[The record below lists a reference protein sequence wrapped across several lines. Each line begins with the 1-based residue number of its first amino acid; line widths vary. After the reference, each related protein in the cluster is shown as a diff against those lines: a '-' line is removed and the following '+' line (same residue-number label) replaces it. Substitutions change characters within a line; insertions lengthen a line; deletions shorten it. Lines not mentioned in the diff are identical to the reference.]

1 MSHALQLVSVAYVS
15 SDEGVVVAV
24 TCLRRLVDIAAEELA
39 LIVGDVGSSVGNVSF
54 WQVLVLVIWYFP
66 VN

>member
-1 MSHALQLVSVAYVS
+1 MSRALQLLSVGEVS
-15 SDEGVVVAV
+15 SDKEEEVAV
-24 TCLRRLVDIAAEELA
+24 TCLRRLVHIAAEELA
-39 LIVGDVGSSVGNVSF
+39 LIIGDVGSSVENVSL